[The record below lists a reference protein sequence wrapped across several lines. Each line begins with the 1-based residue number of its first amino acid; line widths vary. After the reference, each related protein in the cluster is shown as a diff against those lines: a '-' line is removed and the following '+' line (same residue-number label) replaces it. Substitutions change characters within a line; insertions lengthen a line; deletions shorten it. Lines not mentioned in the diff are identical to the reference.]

1 MPSSGTS
8 LSAVRP
14 ALQTPAELL
23 AAGRPADAAEALAAV
38 VADAPTYAAAYV
50 LLGVALDA
58 AGRPA
63 EALTAWHRAAFL
75 VPRSPL
81 VLRERQRL
89 IDATHAAA
97 DAPAPDVLDRD
108 VLNDAPG
115 PDDAVVVD
123 EVAGPVDQHLTADA
137 TDGPTPADAR
147 QEDWLEPATF
157 SDAEPE
163 SDADDLV
170 IETAPLDD
178 FVFLDTDSPG
188 LSDDGADAFD
198 PDAFDPDGFDFSAF
212 DMDDEG
218 ESWLG
223 TDAAD
228 APSRSAPDAP
238 ESPDADVTT
247 GFASGDSGLGDAPR
261 DAFADW
267 GDRSE
272 PADVQILLPG
282 EDTPA
287 ETTPPA
293 ADETWAVFEDLPT
306 ATPPAEHAPAAADM
320 LTPDGA
326 AAPPAAE
333 DDWFVDAAFAAPTPI
348 FYDPVTDESA
358 EPDAFGLDDDEMGA
372 LEPGAFAADAPVTDE
387 PIENEPLEAD
397 LLGTADPFGT
407 AEPVVDE
414 PVVDEPSAEAPKG
427 EEAAPPSASVFAEPA
442 AEPGAG
448 SVADELDLLIASLET
463 APRIRPDP
471 TFDGP
476 AVRVPAADTGE
487 MASETLARIY
497 AAQHQYVQAAL
508 VYETLA
514 AREPE
519 RAEALLGQAAEMRA
533 RRP

>member
-1 MPSSGTS
+1 MPSPS

-38 VADAPTYAAAYV
+38 VAGAPTYAAAYV

-63 EALTAWHRAAFL
+63 EALQAWHRAAFL

-89 IDATHAAA
+89 IDATQAAA
-97 DAPAPDVLDRD
+97 DAL
-108 VLNDAPG
+108 G
-115 PDDAVVVD
+115 PDAVA
-123 EVAGPVDQHLTADA
+123 EVAGPAGAPQTLEVAPDA
-137 TDGPTPADAR
+137 PED
-147 QEDWLEPATF
+147 DWLAPE
-157 SDAEPE
+157 DAAPE
-163 SDADDLV
+163 DAAPDAGADDDPV

-178 FVFLDTDSPG
+178 FVFLDAPAAG
-188 LSDDGADAFD
+188 GSDGFD
-198 PDAFDPDGFDFSAF
+198 PSGFDPDGFDFSAF
-212 DMDDEG
+212 DTDDAG

-223 TDAAD
+223 TDD
-228 APSRSAPDAP
+228 ALPDARA
-238 ESPDADVTT
+238 SPDADS
-247 GFASGDSGLGDAPR
+247 AALGGAPA
-261 DAFADW
+261 DPFADPFGGW
-267 GDRSE
+267 GDRPE
-272 PADVQILLPG
+272 PDAVRILLP
-282 EDTPA
+282 DDAVPA
-287 ETTPPA
+287 EPA
-293 ADETWAVFEDLPT
+293 PREADEAWAVFEDLP
-306 ATPPAEHAPAAADM
+306 APTPPAGVPAPQAADM

-326 AAPPAAE
+326 TAAPAAP
-333 DDWFVDAAFAAPTPI
+333 DDWFVDAAFAAPTPV
-348 FYDPVTDESA
+348 FHEPVTDESPETDAFAVDDAGTDAA
-358 EPDAFGLDDDEMGA
+358 EPDAFA
-372 LEPGAFAADAPVTDE
+372 TDR
-387 PIENEPLEAD
+387 
-397 LLGTADPFGT
+397 
-407 AEPVVDE
+407 VVADE
-414 PVVDEPSAEAPKG
+414 PVADEN
-427 EEAAPPSASVFAEPA
+427 AAPPSASVFAEPA
-442 AEPGAG
+442 SG

-471 TFDGP
+471 AFAGP

-497 AAQHQYVQAAL
+497 AAQHQYAQAAL